1 MGEAEAADQVEQA
14 AEEKEAK
21 TPVAA
26 AAPPRNLL
34 SPVVGWVSGIFAPQ
48 SIPAATPA
56 AAQKV
61 QAAQYST
68 MVSHQVPCYVE
79 AGEEEEAE
87 AEAEAALPGFLSMPP
102 VRRPTLVD
110 SVVGWVSGVFTA
122 KCATQSTSHNRPFA
136 SLSPAHLPVTCPSPA
151 LHSPS
156 CALLASHRGG

>member
-1 MGEAEAADQVEQA
+1 MDAAAAKVQAISRGQRTRRTTQTRVAAAEKPAAEEKAVVEEAVEEAAVVEQA

-122 KCATQSTSHNRPFA
+122 
-136 SLSPAHLPVTCPSPA
+136 
-151 LHSPS
+151 
-156 CALLASHRGG
+156 